1 VRGPHQFGPGATVAN
16 IASAAYDKIQD
27 DQRGCAPAHERAL
40 RIILANPPNVRNNAC
55 MLNGPNLG
63 LLYLGGAIKQR
74 WPKHVVRYVDARL
87 SFKEHVAE
95 VAAFKPDIYAIS
107 FASPFASVA
116 TQLIKAVRSIIP
128 KALILCGGP
137 HPSADP
143 VPVLEQSPAEVCCV
157 GEGEQTVVELLEAYQ
172 ERRGFESIGGIVFRD
187 SSGLIHRTGARKL
200 VDDLDRIPPPDW
212 DLIDFGRYSG
222 WREYHGSMPG
232 LMIPSRGCPF
242 QCVFCSSPVWRG
254 RGRPLRKRSPAK
266 IAEEV
271 QALYERGVRDLRLC
285 ADEMNADLDWSI
297 SVFDSIASLSH
308 KDLHLQC
315 NLRAAPITR
324 DLALAM
330 RRANCWLCHVGV
342 ESGVQRVL
350 DGIKKQITL
359 KQVQE
364 GLTTLQEYGIKAFV
378 FMMLYQAWE
387 RNGKL
392 EFETT
397 ADVLRSLAYV
407 ARLRWRRLITGFGW
421 AFATPYP
428 GSELYS
434 ICLKYG
440 LSVAPQSRFA
450 NGSQITLRLPGVSRS
465 EMAAAFACG
474 VLLQVALGVTNRDRL
489 ALLGANFRHALSKA
503 VSLMTSVKPWRKT
516 S

>member
-1 VRGPHQFGPGATVAN
+1 MTEYETSKKSAWRGGRPVR
-16 IASAAYDKIQD
+16 I
-27 DQRGCAPAHERAL
+27 L
-40 RIILANPPNVRNNAC
+40 LANPPNVKNNIC

-63 LLYLGGAIKQR
+63 LLYLGGAVKQR
-74 WPKHVVRYVDARL
+74 WPEHVVRYVDARL
-87 SFKEHVAE
+87 SFKEHIAE
-95 VAAFKPDIYAIS
+95 VVAFRPDVYAIS

-116 TQLIKAVRSIIP
+116 TQVIKAVSSTVPR
-128 KALILCGGP
+128 ALIMCGGP

-143 VPVLEQSPAEVCCV
+143 VPVLEQSPAAVCCI
-157 GEGEQTVVELLEAYQ
+157 GEGEQTMVELLGAYQ
-172 ERRGFESIGGIVFRD
+172 EGRSFESISGIVFRD
-187 SSGLIHRTGARKL
+187 SSGQIRRTPARKL
-200 VDDLDRIPPPDW
+200 LEDLDGIPAPDW
-212 DLIDFGRYSG
+212 DLVSFDRYSG
-222 WREYHGSMPG
+222 WREFHGSTPG
-232 LMIPSRGCPF
+232 VMIPSRGCPF

-254 RGRPLRKRSPAK
+254 RGTPLRKRSPAK

-271 QALYERGVRDLRLC
+271 QVLYERGVRDLRLC
-285 ADEMNADLDWSI
+285 SDEMNADLDWSI
-297 SVFDSIASLSH
+297 LVFDSIASLGH

-359 KQVQE
+359 RQVEE
-364 GLTTLQEYGIKAFV
+364 GLSTLQECGIKAFA
-378 FMMLYQAWE
+378 FMMLYQVWE
-387 RNGKL
+387 HNGRL

-397 ADVLRSLAYV
+397 AEVFKTLAYI

-428 GSELYS
+428 GSELYD
-434 ICLKYG
+434 ICLKHG
-440 LSVAPQSRFA
+440 LSVAPQSQFF
-450 NGSQITLRLPGVSRS
+450 NGNQITLRLPGISRW

-474 VLLQVALGVTNRDRL
+474 VLLQAALGVANRDRMTRF
-489 ALLGANFRHALSKA
+489 GANATHALSKA
-503 VSLMTSVKPWRKT
+503 ASLMASVRSWQK
-516 S
+516 SG